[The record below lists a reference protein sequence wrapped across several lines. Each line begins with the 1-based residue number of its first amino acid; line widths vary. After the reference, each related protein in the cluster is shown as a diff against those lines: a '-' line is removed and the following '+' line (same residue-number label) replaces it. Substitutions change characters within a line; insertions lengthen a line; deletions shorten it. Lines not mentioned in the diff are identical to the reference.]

1 MTKSIW
7 TGIGAM
13 LLATMTLTAS
23 PAQAQSQY
31 WQCAPFARM
40 FSGIQLFGRAAD
52 WWAQAAGKYQRG
64 QTPKVGSV
72 LSFRAFRAMPAGH
85 VATVSEIVDARTVK
99 LTHANWSLIGGR
111 RGQVERDV
119 TAIDVSEAGDWSKV
133 RVWWAPTKSLGMTAY
148 PTNGFIYAAAA
159 DAAKAV
165 MAAGDALTGKDA
177 N

>member
-1 MTKSIW
+1 MKRNSFW
-7 TGIGAM
+7 AGMAAM
-13 LLATMTLTAS
+13 LLASMTLTAT
-23 PAQAQSQY
+23 PAAAQSQY

-64 QTPKVGSV
+64 QTPAIGSV

-85 VATVSEIVDARTVK
+85 VATVSQIIDARTVK

-111 RGQVERDV
+111 RGQVEHDV
-119 TAIDVSEAGDWSKV
+119 TAVDVSPKGDWSQV
-133 RVWWAPTKSLGMTAY
+133 RVWWAPTQSLGTTSY
-148 PTNGFIYAAAA
+148 PTNGFIYAAAE
-159 DAAKAV
+159 AAKAAL
-165 MAAGDALTGKDA
+165 AAGSDLT

>member
-13 LLATMTLTAS
+13 LLATMTLTAT

-52 WWAQAAGKYQRG
+52 WWTQAAGKYKRG
-64 QTPKVGSV
+64 NTPMVGSI
-72 LSFRAFRAMPAGH
+72 LSFRAFRSMPAGH
-85 VATVSEIVDARTVK
+85 VATVSEVVNNRTVK
-99 LTHANWSLIGGR
+99 LTHANWSLINGR

-119 TAIDVSEAGDWSKV
+119 TAVDVSEAGDWSKV
-133 RVWWAPTKSLGMTAY
+133 RVWWAPTKSIGMTAY
-148 PTNGFIYAAAA
+148 PTNGFIYAAAT
-159 DAAKAV
+159 DAAKAAV
-165 MAAGDALTGKDA
+165 AAGDVLTGNDDS
-177 N
+177 